1 MSESTKEGKSEGAT
15 EPTKLW
21 KWVCYG
27 CVHDGLV
34 HGRTREEASP
44 RADRDHRQVSGTC
57 AAPGSSLSLGLER
70 TFLVEP
76 GYGLVGGVR

>member
-1 MSESTKEGKSEGAT
+1 MSESTKESKSEGAT

-44 RADRDHRQVSGTC
+44 RADRDHRQVSGGAC
-57 AAPGSSLSLGLER
+57 AAPESSLSLGPER
-70 TFLVEP
+70 
-76 GYGLVGGVR
+76 GYGLVGGAT